1 MAKSEEQ
8 FQSEIQAQSKL
19 ANLYKVMI
27 WSSFILGEVGGGG
40 GGVGEKKCW
49 LGLTSNNHT

>member
-40 GGVGEKKCW
+40 GDEKCW
-49 LGLTSNNHT
+49 LGLTSNKHT